1 MLRSTTF
8 RSGNPAPRSTPD
20 DAPHHRKTLKPYG
33 NMKNYSAKEIKNIVL
48 IGAPGTGKTTL
59 AEAMAFE
66 GKVIDRRGSI
76 EANNTLS
83 DNTDIEHEYK
93 RSIYSTILF
102 TEFMDRKLNII
113 DCPGS
118 DDFCGSLFSAFKV
131 GDVGVFLFNAQNG
144 WEVGSEIQARYARLL
159 KKPVIGV
166 VNQLDAEKANFE
178 ATIESIR
185 AASRVKPVI
194 VQYPVNQGPEFNAFI
209 DVLLMK
215 MYRFQDENGRREELD
230 IPADE
235 MERAE
240 ALNKELVE
248 MAAEHDE
255 ALMELYFDK
264 GTLTQDDIRAGLK
277 IGVSRREV
285 MPIFC
290 TSGKWDIG
298 TKRLMEFIINVAPG
312 PLKAPAFLSTEGEE
326 ITADEAAPAV
336 AFVFKSQ
343 IEQHIGE
350 ITYFRVIRGKITE
363 GTELVNTRTGNK
375 EKLSQLFA
383 VAGKNRI
390 KVTELSAGDI
400 GCTVKLKGTRTN
412 DTLAAASAPVS
423 VEPIAFPEPRYR
435 AAVKA
440 KNQSDE
446 EKLGKLLGDAKY
458 EDPTILVEY
467 SKELKQT
474 IIQGQGEHH
483 LNILKNRLAAENKME
498 IEYFAPRIPYR
509 ETITKVAQADYRHK
523 KQSGGSGQFGEV
535 HMIIEPYYEGMP
547 DPKTYKLSK
556 GEITVNVKGKEE
568 YDLPW
573 GGKLLY
579 YNAIVGGAIDARFM
593 PAILKG
599 VMEKMDEGPL
609 TGSYAR
615 DIRVVIYDG
624 KMHPVDSNEIS
635 FKLAARNAFKEAFRN
650 AGPKIMEPIY
660 SVEVLTPSEYMGAVM
675 SDLQNRRAM
684 IEGMESD
691 KGFDRLNARVPL
703 AELYRYST
711 TLSSLTSGSATYSM
725 RLASYEQVPADVQE
739 KLLKAYT
746 DTDEE

>member
-1 MLRSTTF
+1 
-8 RSGNPAPRSTPD
+8 
-20 DAPHHRKTLKPYG
+20 
-33 NMKNYSAKEIKNIVL
+33 MKNYSAKELKNIVL
-48 IGAPGTGKTTL
+48 IGAPGAGKTTL

-76 EANNTLS
+76 ENNNTIS

-93 RSIYSTILF
+93 RSIYSTTLF

-131 GDVGVFLFNAQNG
+131 GDVGVMVLNAQNG
-144 WEVGSEIQARYARLL
+144 WEVGSELQSRYARILN
-159 KKPVIGV
+159 KPLIGV
-166 VNQLDAEKANFE
+166 VNQLDGDKANYE
-178 ATIESIR
+178 ATLEGVR
-185 AASRVKPVI
+185 ANSSVKPVI
-194 VQYPVNQGPEFNAFI
+194 VQYPVNQGAGFDSFI
-209 DVLLMK
+209 DVLMMK
-215 MYRFQDENGRREELD
+215 LYKFVDENGKREEYP
-230 IPADE
+230 IPESE
-235 MERAE
+235 MERAQ
-240 ALNKELVE
+240 ALNQELAE
-248 MAAEHDE
+248 AAAVYDD
-255 ALMELYFDK
+255 ALMELYFEK
-264 GTLTQDDIRAGLK
+264 GSLTQDDIRAGLK
-277 IGVSRREV
+277 LGVSKRDI

-290 TSGKWDIG
+290 ASGKRDIG

-312 PLKAPAFLSTEGEE
+312 PLKAPAFLTTEGEE
-326 ITADEAAPAV
+326 LLAEADEPAV

-350 ITYFRVIRGKITE
+350 ITYFRVVRGKVTE
-363 GTELVNTRTGNK
+363 GMELLNSRTGNK

-383 VAGKNRI
+383 VAGKNRV

-412 DTLAAASAPVS
+412 DTLAAPSTPVT
-423 VEPIAFPEPRYR
+423 VEPIVFPEPRYR

-440 KNQSDE
+440 KEQSDE
-446 EKLGKLLGDAKY
+446 EKLGKLLNDAKY

-483 LNILKNRLAAENKME
+483 LNILKQRLSSENKME
-498 IEYFAPRIPYR
+498 LEYYAPKISYR

-535 HMIIEPYYEGMP
+535 HMVIEPYYEGMP
-547 DPKTYKLSK
+547 EPSKYKVNGK
-556 GEITVNVKGKEE
+556 EITVNIKGKEE
-568 YDLPW
+568 HDLPW
-573 GGKLLY
+573 GGKLQY
-579 YNAIVGGAIDARFM
+579 YNSIVGGAIDARFM

-599 VMEKMDEGPL
+599 IMEKMDEGPL

-615 DIRVVIYDG
+615 DIRVVIYYG

-660 SVEVLTPSEYMGAVM
+660 NVEVLTPSEYMGAVM

-684 IEGMESD
+684 IMGMESD

-711 TLSSLTSGSATYSM
+711 SLSSLTSGAATYTM
-725 RLASYEQVPADVQE
+725 QFASYEQVPADVQD

>member
-1 MLRSTTF
+1 
-8 RSGNPAPRSTPD
+8 
-20 DAPHHRKTLKPYG
+20 
-33 NMKNYSAKEIKNIVL
+33 MKNYSAREIKNIVL
-48 IGAPGTGKTTL
+48 VGAPGSGKTTL

-76 EANNTLS
+76 ENNNTLS

-118 DDFCGSLFSAFKV
+118 DDFCGNLFSAFKV
-131 GDVGVFLFNAQNG
+131 GDVGIMVFNANVG
-144 WEVGSEIQARYARLL
+144 WEVGSEIQSRYARILN
-159 KKPVIGV
+159 KPLIGV
-166 VNQLDAEKANFE
+166 INQLDGDKANFE
-178 ATIESIR
+178 NAYESIK
-185 AASRVKPVI
+185 AASQVKPVI
-194 VQYPVNQGPEFNAFI
+194 VQYPVNQGAGFNSFI
-209 DVLLMK
+209 DVLMMK
-215 MYRFQDENGRREELD
+215 MYRFKDENGTREELE
-230 IPADE
+230 IPAEE
-235 MERAE
+235 MDKAQ
-240 ALNKELVE
+240 ALNQELVE
-248 MAAEHDE
+248 AAAEHDD

-264 GTLTQDDIRAGLK
+264 GTLTQDDIRSGLK
-277 IGVSRREV
+277 LGVARRAV

-290 TSGKWDIG
+290 TSGKRDVG

-312 PLKAPAFLSTEGEE
+312 PMTAPAFPA
-326 ITADEAAPAV
+326 ADGSEVAANVDEPAV

-343 IEQHIGE
+343 LEQHIGE
-350 ITYFRVIRGKITE
+350 ISYIRVVRGKVTE
-363 GTELVNTRTGNK
+363 GMELVNSRTGNK

-412 DTLAAASAPVS
+412 DTLAAPSAPVTL
-423 VEPIAFPEPRYR
+423 EPIVFPEPRYR

-440 KNQSDE
+440 KEQKE
-446 EKLGKLLGDAKY
+446 EERLGKILNDAKF
-458 EDPTILVEY
+458 EDPTILVAY

-483 LNILKNRLAAENKME
+483 LNILKARIANENKLDL
-498 IEYFAPRIPYR
+498 EYFAPKIPYR

-523 KQSGGSGQFGEV
+523 KQSGGAGQFGEV
-535 HMIIEPYYEGMP
+535 HIVIEPYYEGMP
-547 DPKTYKLSK
+547 EPTKYKVNGK
-556 GEITVNVKGKEE
+556 EITVNIKGKEE
-568 YDLPW
+568 YDLEW
-573 GGKLLY
+573 GGKLQF
-579 YNAIVGGAIDARFM
+579 YNSIVGGAIDARFM

-599 VMEKMDEGPL
+599 IMEKMDEGPL

-615 DIRVVIYDG
+615 DIRVVVYDG

-660 SVEVLTPSEYMGAVM
+660 NVEVLTPSDYMGPVM

-684 IEGMESD
+684 IMGMDHD

-711 TLSSLTSGSATYSM
+711 TLSSLTSGAATYTM
-725 RLASYEQVPADVQE
+725 QFASYEQVPSDVQD

>member
-1 MLRSTTF
+1 
-8 RSGNPAPRSTPD
+8 
-20 DAPHHRKTLKPYG
+20 
-33 NMKNYSAKEIKNIVL
+33 MKNYSAKEIKNIVL

-76 EANNTLS
+76 ETNNTLS
-83 DNTDIEHEYK
+83 DNTEIEHEYK

-102 TEFMDRKLNII
+102 TEFMERKLNII

-118 DDFCGSLFSAFKV
+118 DDFCGNLFSAFKV
-131 GDVGVFLFNAQNG
+131 GDVGVFLFNAQVG
-144 WEVGSEIQARYARLL
+144 WEVGSEIQARYARAL

-166 VNQLDAEKANFE
+166 INQLDAEKANFE
-178 ATIESIR
+178 AAYESIC

-194 VQYPVNQGPEFNAFI
+194 VQYPVNQGPGFDAFI

-215 MYRFQDENGRREELD
+215 MYRFKNHDGLREELE
-230 IPADE
+230 IPAE
-235 MERAE
+235 ELERAR

-248 MAAEHDE
+248 AAAEHDE
-255 ALMELYFDK
+255 ALMELYFEK

-277 IGVSRREV
+277 IGLAQRDV

-290 TSGKWDIG
+290 TSGRYDIG

-312 PLKAPAFLSTEGEE
+312 PLKAPKFLTVEGEE
-326 ITADEAAPAV
+326 VEADAAQPAV

-343 IEQHIGE
+343 LEPHIGE
-350 ITYFRVIRGKITE
+350 ISYFRVVRGRLTE
-363 GTELVNTRTGNK
+363 GIELLNPRTGNK
-375 EKLSQLFA
+375 EKISQLFA

-400 GCTVKLKGTRTN
+400 GCTVKLKATRTN
-412 DTLAAASAPVS
+412 DTLCAQHAV
-423 VEPIAFPEPRYR
+423 VQIDPIVFPEPRYR

-440 KNQSDE
+440 KEQADE
-446 EKLGKLLGDAKY
+446 EKLGKLLNEAKY

-474 IIQGQGEHH
+474 IVQGQGEHH
-483 LNILKNRLAAENKME
+483 LNILRSRIQNENKVPFDYM
-498 IEYFAPRIPYR
+498 APKIPYR

-523 KQSGGSGQFGEV
+523 KQSGGAGQFGEV

-547 DPKTYKLSK
+547 EPKSYKIPGK
-556 GEITVNVKGKEE
+556 GEMTVNVKSKEE
-568 YDLPW
+568 YDLAW
-573 GGKLLY
+573 GGKLQFY
-579 YNAIVGGAIDARFM
+579 SAIVGGAIDARFM

-599 VMEKMDEGPL
+599 IMEKMDEGPL

-615 DIRVVIYDG
+615 DIRVVVYDG

-650 AGPKIMEPIY
+650 AAPKIMEPIY

-725 RLASYEQVPADVQE
+725 QFASYEQVPADVQE
-739 KLLKAYT
+739 KLLRAYT

>member
-1 MLRSTTF
+1 
-8 RSGNPAPRSTPD
+8 
-20 DAPHHRKTLKPYG
+20 
-33 NMKNYSAKEIKNIVL
+33 MKNYSSKEIKNIVL
-48 IGAPGTGKTTL
+48 VGAPGSGKTTL

-76 EANNTLS
+76 ENNNTLS

-102 TEFMDRKLNII
+102 TEFMNRKLNII

-118 DDFCGSLFSAFKV
+118 DDFCGNLFSAFKV
-131 GDVGVFLFNAQNG
+131 GDVGVMLVNAQTG
-144 WEVGSEIQARYARLL
+144 WEVGNEIQARYARILN
-159 KKPVIGV
+159 KPLIAVI
-166 VNQLDAEKANFE
+166 NQLDADKANYE
-178 ATIESIR
+178 AALESIK
-185 AASRVKPVI
+185 ADSVVKPVV
-194 VQYPVNQGPEFNAFI
+194 VQYPVNQGAGFDSFI
-209 DVLLMK
+209 DVLMMK
-215 MYRFQDENGRREELD
+215 MYRFKDENGTREELE
-230 IPADE
+230 IPAEE
-235 MERAE
+235 MERAK
-240 ALNKELVE
+240 ALNQELVE
-248 MAAEHDE
+248 SAAEYDD
-255 ALMELYFDK
+255 ALMEMYFDK
-264 GTLTQDDIRAGLK
+264 GTLTQDDIRSGLK
-277 IGVSRREV
+277 IGVAKRKV
-285 MPIFC
+285 MPVFC
-290 TSGKWDIG
+290 TSGKRDIG

-312 PLKAPAFLSTEGEE
+312 PTVAPAFPATDGSLIE
-326 ITADEAAPAV
+326 ADSDAPAV
-336 AFVFKSQ
+336 LFVFKSQ
-343 IEQHIGE
+343 LEGHIGE
-350 ITYFRVIRGKITE
+350 INYFRVIRGKVAE
-363 GTELVNTRTGNK
+363 GMELVNSRTGNK
-375 EKLSQLFA
+375 EKISQLFA

-412 DTLAAASAPVS
+412 DTLSAVAAPVEI
-423 VEPIAFPEPRYR
+423 EPIVFPEPRYR
-435 AAVKA
+435 AAVRA
-440 KNQSDE
+440 KVQGDD
-446 EKLGKLLGDAKY
+446 EKLGKILNDAKF
-458 EDPTILVEY
+458 EDPTVLVEY

-483 LNILKNRLAAENKME
+483 LNILRNRIAAENKIEME
-498 IEYFAPRIPYR
+498 FFAPKIPYR

-523 KQSGGSGQFGEV
+523 KQSGGAGQFGEV
-535 HMIIEPYYEGMP
+535 HMVIEPYYEGIP
-547 DPKTYKLSK
+547 EPSKYKVNGK
-556 GEITVNVKGKEE
+556 DITVNIKGKEE
-568 YDLPW
+568 YDLEW
-573 GGKLLY
+573 GGKLQY
-579 YNAIVGGAIDARFM
+579 YNSIVGGAIDARFM

-660 SVEVLTPSEYMGAVM
+660 AVEVLTPTEYMGAVM

-684 IEGMESD
+684 IMGMESD

-711 TLSSLTSGSATYSM
+711 TLSSLTSGAATYTM
-725 RLASYEQVPADVQE
+725 RFDSYEQVPSDVQD

>member
-1 MLRSTTF
+1 
-8 RSGNPAPRSTPD
+8 
-20 DAPHHRKTLKPYG
+20 
-33 NMKNYSAKEIKNIVL
+33 MKNYSAKEIKNIVL

-159 KKPVIGV
+159 QKPVIGV
-166 VNQLDAEKANFE
+166 VNQLDAEKASFE
-178 ATIESIR
+178 ATVESIR
-185 AASRVKPVI
+185 ASSRVKPVI

-215 MYRFQDENGRREELD
+215 MYRFKDNDGHREELE
-230 IPADE
+230 IPAE
-235 MERAE
+235 ELEKAQE
-240 ALNKELVE
+240 LNKELVE

-264 GTLTQDDIRAGLK
+264 GTLTQDDIRSGLK
-277 IGVSRREV
+277 IGVSKREV

-290 TSGKWDIG
+290 TSGKRDIG

-312 PLKAPAFLSTEGEE
+312 PLKAPNFLSTDGEE
-326 ITADEAAPAV
+326 IAADETAPAV

-343 IEQHIGE
+343 VEQHIGE
-350 ITYFRVIRGKITE
+350 ITYFRVIRGRIAE

-375 EKLSQLFA
+375 EKVSQLFA

-390 KVTELSAGDI
+390 KVTELMAGDI

-412 DTLAAASAPVS
+412 DTLAAPSAPVT
-423 VEPIAFPEPRYR
+423 VEPIVFPEPRYR

-440 KNQSDE
+440 KEQGDE
-446 EKLGKLLGDAKY
+446 EKLGKVLNDAKF

-483 LNILKNRLAAENKME
+483 LNILRTRIEKENRKVLRDMVQQSNDLFYRSRERKYAVMPMLQKLQDSEIDTGHYYVQIVDYMNEVTKSLVHITRPSFEHIDNNHEGMTREQIDDLVRIGDDVEVIFNRINVMLRNHDFADIELILELRDELFESIAEAVKQQLRRIKNR
-498 IEYFAPRIPYR
+498 
-509 ETITKVAQADYRHK
+509 ETSTRA
-523 KQSGGSGQFGEV
+523 S
-535 HMIIEPYYEGMP
+535 
-547 DPKTYKLSK
+547 
-556 GEITVNVKGKEE
+556 
-568 YDLPW
+568 
-573 GGKLLY
+573 LLY
-579 YNAIVGGAIDARFM
+579 LT
-593 PAILKG
+593 IL
-599 VMEKMDEGPL
+599 
-609 TGSYAR
+609 
-615 DIRVVIYDG
+615 
-624 KMHPVDSNEIS
+624 NET
-635 FKLAARNAFKEAFRN
+635 KTMVLQARNLVK
-650 AGPKIMEPIY
+650 
-660 SVEVLTPSEYMGAVM
+660 S
-675 SDLQNRRAM
+675 Q
-684 IEGMESD
+684 
-691 KGFDRLNARVPL
+691 
-703 AELYRYST
+703 RYFLEHT
-711 TLSSLTSGSATYSM
+711 QLRPG
-725 RLASYEQVPADVQE
+725 
-739 KLLKAYT
+739 K
-746 DTDEE
+746 

>member
-1 MLRSTTF
+1 
-8 RSGNPAPRSTPD
+8 
-20 DAPHHRKTLKPYG
+20 
-33 NMKNYSAKEIKNIVL
+33 MKNYSAKEIKNIVL
-48 IGAPGTGKTTL
+48 IGAPGSGKTTL

-76 EANNTLS
+76 ENNNTLS

-93 RSIYSTILF
+93 RSIYATTLF
-102 TEFMDRKLNII
+102 TEFMGRKLNII

-118 DDFCGSLFSAFKV
+118 DDFCGNLFSAFKV
-131 GDVGVFLFNAQNG
+131 GDVGIMVLNAQNG
-144 WEVGSEIQARYARLL
+144 WEVGAEIQSRYARILN
-159 KKPVIGV
+159 KPLIGV
-166 VNQLDAEKANFE
+166 VNQLDGDKANFE
-178 ATIESIR
+178 ATVEGIR
-185 AASRVKPVI
+185 AASSVKPVI
-194 VQYPVNQGPEFNAFI
+194 VQYPVEQGAGFTSFI
-209 DVLLMK
+209 DVLMMK
-215 MYRFQDENGRREELD
+215 MYRFTDENGTREELD
-230 IPADE
+230 IPEDQLEYAQE
-235 MERAE
+235 LNQELSE
-240 ALNKELVE
+240 A
-248 MAAEHDE
+248 AAVYDD
-255 ALMELYFDK
+255 ALMELYFEK
-264 GTLTQDDIRAGLK
+264 GALTQDDIRSGLK
-277 IGVSRREV
+277 LGVANREV

-290 TSGKWDIG
+290 ASGKRDIG

-312 PLKAPAFLSTEGEE
+312 PTTPTTAPKFTTIEGDDLA
-326 ITADEAAPAV
+326 ADETQPAV
-336 AFVFKSQ
+336 AFIFKSQ

-350 ITYFRVIRGKITE
+350 ITYFRVVRGKITE
-363 GTELVNTRTGNK
+363 GMELINSRTGNK

-412 DTLAAASAPVS
+412 DTLAAGEHVRVAPIV
-423 VEPIAFPEPRYR
+423 FPEPRYR

-440 KNQSDE
+440 KEQGDE
-446 EKLGKLLGDAKY
+446 EKLGKLLNDIKY

-483 LNILKNRLAAENKME
+483 LNIVKSRLSNDNKLE
-498 IEYFAPRIPYR
+498 IEYFAPKIPYR

-523 KQSGGSGQFGEV
+523 KQSGGAGQFGEV
-535 HMIIEPYYEGMP
+535 HMVVEPYYEGMP
-547 DPKTYKLSK
+547 EPTKYKVGGK
-556 GEITVNVKGKEE
+556 EITVNIKGKEE
-568 YDLPW
+568 YDLDW
-573 GGKLLY
+573 GGKLQF
-579 YNAIVGGAIDARFM
+579 YNSIVGGAIDARFM

-599 VMEKMDEGPL
+599 IMEKMDEGPL

-660 SVEVLTPSEYMGAVM
+660 NVEVLTPSDYMGAVM

-684 IEGMESD
+684 IMGMESD

-711 TLSSLTSGSATYSM
+711 SLSSLTSGAATYTM
-725 RLASYEQVPADVQE
+725 QFASYEQVPSDVQD

-746 DTDEE
+746 DTDED

>member
-1 MLRSTTF
+1 
-8 RSGNPAPRSTPD
+8 
-20 DAPHHRKTLKPYG
+20 
-33 NMKNYSAKEIKNIVL
+33 MKNYSSKEIKNIVL
-48 IGAPGTGKTTL
+48 VGAPGSGKTTL

-76 EANNTLS
+76 ENNNTLS

-102 TEFMDRKLNII
+102 TEFMNRKLNII

-118 DDFCGSLFSAFKV
+118 DDFCGNLFSAFKV
-131 GDVGVFLFNAQNG
+131 GDVGVMLVNAQTG
-144 WEVGSEIQARYARLL
+144 WEVGNEIQARYARILN
-159 KKPVIGV
+159 KPLIAV
-166 VNQLDAEKANFE
+166 VNQLDADKANYE
-178 ATIESIR
+178 AALESIK
-185 AASRVKPVI
+185 ADSVVKPVV
-194 VQYPVNQGPEFNAFI
+194 VQYPVNQGAGFDSFI
-209 DVLLMK
+209 DVLMMK
-215 MYRFQDENGRREELD
+215 MYRFKDENGTREELE
-230 IPADE
+230 IPAEE
-235 MERAE
+235 MERAK
-240 ALNKELVE
+240 ALNQELVE
-248 MAAEHDE
+248 SAAEYDD
-255 ALMELYFDK
+255 ALMEMYFDK
-264 GTLTQDDIRAGLK
+264 GTLTQDDIRSGLK
-277 IGVSRREV
+277 IGVAKRKV
-285 MPIFC
+285 MPVFC
-290 TSGKWDIG
+290 TSGKRDIG

-312 PLKAPAFLSTEGEE
+312 PTVAPAFPATDGSLIE
-326 ITADEAAPAV
+326 ADSDAPTV
-336 AFVFKSQ
+336 LFVFKSQ
-343 IEQHIGE
+343 LEGHIGE
-350 ITYFRVIRGKITE
+350 INYFRVIRGKVAE
-363 GTELVNTRTGNK
+363 GMELVNSRTGNK
-375 EKLSQLFA
+375 EKISQLFA

-412 DTLAAASAPVS
+412 DTLSAVAAPVEI
-423 VEPIAFPEPRYR
+423 EPIVFPEPRYR
-435 AAVKA
+435 AAVRA
-440 KNQSDE
+440 KVQGDD
-446 EKLGKLLGDAKY
+446 EKLGKILNDAKF
-458 EDPTILVEY
+458 EDPTVLVEY

-483 LNILKNRLAAENKME
+483 LNILRNRIAAENKIEME
-498 IEYFAPRIPYR
+498 FFAPKIPYR

-523 KQSGGSGQFGEV
+523 KQSGGAGQFGEV
-535 HMIIEPYYEGMP
+535 HMVIEPYYEGIP
-547 DPKTYKLSK
+547 EPSKYKVNGK
-556 GEITVNVKGKEE
+556 DITVNIKGKEE
-568 YDLPW
+568 YDLEW
-573 GGKLLY
+573 GGKLQY
-579 YNAIVGGAIDARFM
+579 YNSIVGGAIDARFM

-660 SVEVLTPSEYMGAVM
+660 AVEVLTPTEYMGAVM

-684 IEGMESD
+684 IMGMESD

-711 TLSSLTSGSATYSM
+711 TLSSLTSGAATYTM
-725 RLASYEQVPADVQE
+725 RFDSYEQVPSDVQD

>member
-1 MLRSTTF
+1 
-8 RSGNPAPRSTPD
+8 
-20 DAPHHRKTLKPYG
+20 
-33 NMKNYSAKEIKNIVL
+33 MKNYSAKEIKNIVL

-76 EANNTLS
+76 ETNNTIS

-93 RSIYSTILF
+93 RSIYATTLF
-102 TEFMDRKLNII
+102 TEFMGRKLNII

-118 DDFCGSLFSAFKV
+118 DDFCGNLFSAFKV
-131 GDVGVFLFNAQNG
+131 GDVGVMVMNAQNG
-144 WEVGSEIQARYARLL
+144 WQVGDEIQSRYARILN
-159 KKPVIGV
+159 KPLIGV
-166 VNQLDAEKANFE
+166 INQLDGDKANFD
-178 ATIESIR
+178 ATVEGIR
-185 AASRVKPVI
+185 AASSVKPVI
-194 VQYPVNQGPEFNAFI
+194 VQYPVEQGPGFTAFI
-209 DVLLMK
+209 DVLMMK
-215 MYRFQDENGRREELD
+215 MYRFTDENGTREDLE
-230 IPADE
+230 IPEDQLEYAQ
-235 MERAE
+235 
-240 ALNKELVE
+240 ALNQELSE
-248 MAAEHDE
+248 AAAVYDD
-255 ALMELYFDK
+255 ALMELYFEK
-264 GTLTQDDIRAGLK
+264 GALTQDDIRSGLK
-277 IGVSRREV
+277 LGVANREV

-290 TSGKWDIG
+290 CSGKRDIG

-312 PLKAPAFLSTEGEE
+312 PTTPTTAPKFISTEGEE
-326 ITADEAAPAV
+326 LVADDTQPTAL
-336 AFVFKSQ
+336 FVFKSQ

-350 ITYFRVIRGKITE
+350 ITYFRVIRGKVTE
-363 GTELVNTRTGNK
+363 GSELVNSRTGNK

-400 GCTVKLKGTRTN
+400 GCTVKLKATRTN
-412 DTLAAASAPVS
+412 DTLAAAGAHVK
-423 VEPIAFPEPRYR
+423 VEPIVFPEPRYR

-440 KNQSDE
+440 KEQGDE
-446 EKLGKLLGDAKY
+446 EKLGKLLNDIKY

-483 LNILKNRLAAENKME
+483 LNIVKSRLASENKLE
-498 IEYFAPRIPYR
+498 IEFFAPKIPYR

-523 KQSGGSGQFGEV
+523 KQSGGAGQFGEV
-535 HMIIEPYYEGMP
+535 HMVIEPYYEGMP
-547 DPKTYKLSK
+547 EPTKYKVAGK
-556 GEITVNVKGKEE
+556 EVTVNIKGKEE
-568 YDLPW
+568 YDLDW
-573 GGKLLY
+573 GGKLQF
-579 YNAIVGGAIDARFM
+579 YNSIVGGAIDARFM

-599 VMEKMDEGPL
+599 IMEKMDEGPL

-635 FKLAARNAFKEAFRN
+635 FKLAARNAFKDAFRN

-684 IEGMESD
+684 IMGMESD

-711 TLSSLTSGSATYSM
+711 SLSSLTSGAATYTM
-725 RLASYEQVPADVQE
+725 QFASYEQVPADVQD

-746 DTDEE
+746 DTDED

>member
-1 MLRSTTF
+1 
-8 RSGNPAPRSTPD
+8 
-20 DAPHHRKTLKPYG
+20 
-33 NMKNYSAKEIKNIVL
+33 MKNYSAKELKNIVL
-48 IGAPGTGKTTL
+48 IGAPGAGKTTL

-76 EANNTLS
+76 ENNNTIS

-93 RSIYSTILF
+93 RSIYSTTLF

-131 GDVGVFLFNAQNG
+131 GDVGVMVLNAQNG
-144 WEVGSEIQARYARLL
+144 WEVGSELQSRYARILN
-159 KKPVIGV
+159 KPLIGV
-166 VNQLDAEKANFE
+166 VNQLDGDKANYD
-178 ATIESIR
+178 ATIEGIR
-185 AASRVKPVI
+185 ANSSVKPVI
-194 VQYPVNQGPEFNAFI
+194 VQYPVNQGSGFDSFI
-209 DVLLMK
+209 DVLMMK
-215 MYRFQDENGRREELD
+215 LYKFVDENGKREEYP
-230 IPADE
+230 IPESE
-235 MERAE
+235 MERAQ
-240 ALNKELVE
+240 ALNQELAE
-248 MAAEHDE
+248 AAAVYDD
-255 ALMELYFDK
+255 ALMELYFEK
-264 GTLTQDDIRAGLK
+264 GSLTQDDIRAGLK
-277 IGVSRREV
+277 LGVSKRDI

-290 TSGKWDIG
+290 ASGKRDIG

-312 PLKAPAFLSTEGEE
+312 PLKAPAFLTTEGEE
-326 ITADEAAPAV
+326 LLAEADQPTAL
-336 AFVFKSQ
+336 FVFKSQ

-350 ITYFRVIRGKITE
+350 ITYFRVVRGKVTE
-363 GTELVNTRTGNK
+363 GMELVNSRTGNK

-383 VAGKNRI
+383 VAGKNRV

-412 DTLAAASAPVS
+412 DTLAAPATPVT
-423 VEPIAFPEPRYR
+423 VEPIVFPEPRYR
-435 AAVKA
+435 AAIKA
-440 KNQSDE
+440 KEQSDE
-446 EKLGKLLGDAKY
+446 EKLGKLLNDAKY

-483 LNILKNRLAAENKME
+483 LNILKQRLSSENKME
-498 IEYFAPRIPYR
+498 VEFFAPKISYR

-535 HMIIEPYYEGMP
+535 HMVIEPYYEGMP
-547 DPKTYKLSK
+547 EPTKYKVN
-556 GEITVNVKGKEE
+556 GQEIAVSVKGKEE

-573 GGKLLY
+573 GGKLQY
-579 YNAIVGGAIDARFM
+579 YNSIVGGAIDARFM

-599 VMEKMDEGPL
+599 IMEKMDEGPL

-615 DIRVVIYDG
+615 DIRVVIYYG
-624 KMHPVDSNEIS
+624 KMHPVDSNELS
-635 FKLAARNAFKEAFRN
+635 FKLAGRNAFKEAFRN

-660 SVEVLTPSEYMGAVM
+660 NVEVLTPSEYMGAVM

-684 IEGMESD
+684 IMGMESD

-711 TLSSLTSGSATYSM
+711 SLSSLTSGAATYTM
-725 RLASYEQVPADVQE
+725 QFASYEQVPADVQD

>member
-1 MLRSTTF
+1 
-8 RSGNPAPRSTPD
+8 
-20 DAPHHRKTLKPYG
+20 
-33 NMKNYSAKEIKNIVL
+33 MKNYSAKEIKNIVL

-76 EANNTLS
+76 ENNNTLS

-102 TEFMDRKLNII
+102 TEFMERKLNII

-131 GDVGVFLFNAQNG
+131 GDVGVFCFNAANG

-159 KKPVIGV
+159 NKPVIGV
-166 VNQLDAEKANFE
+166 INQLDSDKANFE
-178 ATIESIR
+178 AAFESIK

-194 VQYPVNQGPEFNAFI
+194 VQYPVNQGTEFSAFI

-215 MYRFQDENGRREELD
+215 MYRFKDHDGHREELE
-230 IPADE
+230 IPAEE
-235 MERAE
+235 MEKAQE
-240 ALNKELVE
+240 LNRELVE

-277 IGVSRREV
+277 IGVANREV

-290 TSGKWDIG
+290 ASGKRDIG

-312 PLKAPAFLSTEGEE
+312 PLKAPAFLSTEGAE
-326 ITADEAAPAV
+326 IVADEAAPAV

-343 IEQHIGE
+343 VEQHIGE
-350 ITYFRVIRGKITE
+350 ITYFRVIRGKIAE
-363 GTELVNTRTGNK
+363 GAEVINTRTQNK
-375 EKLSQLFA
+375 EKISQLFA
-383 VAGKNRI
+383 VAGKNRV

-400 GCTVKLKGTRTN
+400 GCTVKLKGTKAN
-412 DTLAAASAPVS
+412 DTLAAPAAPVTI
-423 VEPIAFPEPRYR
+423 EPIVFPEPRYR
-435 AAVKA
+435 AAIKC
-440 KNQSDE
+440 KEQSDE
-446 EKLGKLLGDAKY
+446 EKLGKILNDAKN
-458 EDPTILVEY
+458 EDPTILVDY

-483 LNILKNRLAAENKME
+483 LNILRSRILTENK
-498 IEYFAPRIPYR
+498 IAYDYIAPKIPYR

-523 KQSGGSGQFGEV
+523 KQSGGAGQFGEV
-535 HMIIEPYYEGMP
+535 HMVIEPYYEGMP
-547 DPKTYKLSK
+547 EPKSYKAGK
-556 GEITVNVKGKEE
+556 GELVVNIKNKEE
-568 YDLPW
+568 YDLAW
-573 GGKLLY
+573 GGKLQFY
-579 YNAIVGGAIDARFM
+579 SAIVGGAIDARFM

-599 VMEKMDEGPL
+599 VMEKMDQGPL

-660 SVEVLTPSEYMGAVM
+660 NVEVLVPSEYMGSVM

-684 IEGMESD
+684 ILGMESD
-691 KGFDRLNARVPL
+691 KGFDRLSATVPL

-725 RLASYEQVPADVQE
+725 KFASYEQVPADVQD

-746 DTDEE
+746 DEDED

>member
-1 MLRSTTF
+1 
-8 RSGNPAPRSTPD
+8 
-20 DAPHHRKTLKPYG
+20 
-33 NMKNYSAKEIKNIVL
+33 MKNYSAKEIKNIVL
-48 IGAPGTGKTTL
+48 IGAPGSGKTTL

-66 GKVIDRRGSI
+66 GKVIDRRGSV
-76 EANNTLS
+76 ETNNTLS

-93 RSIYSTILF
+93 RSIYATILF

-118 DDFCGSLFSAFKV
+118 DDFCGNLFSAFKV
-131 GDVGVFLFNAQNG
+131 GDVGVFLINAQNG

-159 KKPVIGV
+159 DKPLIGV

-277 IGVSRREV
+277 IGVANREI
-285 MPIFC
+285 MPVFC
-290 TSGKWDIG
+290 ASGKRDIG

-312 PLKAPAFLSTEGEE
+312 PLKAHKFLSTEGEE
-326 ITADEAAPAV
+326 IAADENGPAV

-350 ITYFRVIRGKITE
+350 ISYFRVIRGRLTE
-363 GTELVNTRTGNK
+363 GTELINTRTGNK
-375 EKLSQLFA
+375 EKISQLFA

-412 DTLAAASAPVS
+412 DTLAAASAPVT

-684 IEGMESD
+684 IEGMVSD